1 MKVELEAY
9 WDGEAWCARAKRH
22 SIYTFADTLDK
33 LLVNIKEAVALYFE
47 GEASAEKPI
56 QVVLKVSA
64 HVPEVAA
71 HPR

>member
-1 MKVELEAY
+1 MKVEVEAY

-22 SIYTFADTLDK
+22 SIYTFAETLDT

-47 GEASAEKPI
+47 EETSAKKPI
-56 QVVLKVSA
+56 QITLTVKA